1 MMKKKEKLS
10 TEEKEMVDEI
20 ESYMKEVDS
29 EPDVAESPLPPEL
42 QAKIHQQIE
51 TRTLAREKAERERM
65 SQEERELIRLGKI
78 YRKRRKARKYVVLAA
93 ALVAVLALGITS
105 IGGPEKVVERINW
118 MLAGREQTN
127 VDSDDDSIVQLEG
140 VEEEEA
146 YQQIEDRFG
155 FVPVEM
161 LYIPDGIKFLK
172 AKIGDEIQGIDMTYG
187 QDDKVSIVYFIQP
200 IYRTSSYGIDVED
213 EAINE
218 FSVENGGMQI
228 IVKQYFVEEK
238 NITRWLAEFSY
249 QNVHY
254 SIVGMNMEKGEF
266 EKIVKNLY
274 FS

>member
-20 ESYMKEVDS
+20 ESYMEEVDS
-29 EPDVAESPLPPEL
+29 EPDVVESPLPPEL

-51 TRTLAREKAERERM
+51 TREMEREKAERERM

-105 IGGPEKVVERINW
+105 IGGPEKIFETFEREV
-118 MLAGREQTN
+118 LGRERTG
-127 VDSDDDSIVQLEG
+127 VDTDDSNEF
-140 VEEEEA
+140 VESVSEEEA
-146 YQQIEDRFG
+146 YQQIEDKFG
-155 FVPVEM
+155 FAPVRM
-161 LYIPDGIKFLK
+161 LYIPDEIKFLK

-228 IVKQYFVEEK
+228 IVKQYFVEEE